1 MLNLILILHSLLRWA
16 AIAFGLVA
24 IGRAAA
30 GLTKT
35 PATWIES
42 DAKFSRLFAISLD
55 VQMLLGILMYLFFS
69 TITTSAFQNMGE
81 AMGNSVVRF
90 WIVEHPTIMLVAL
103 VFAHIGVARARKM
116 VNPNGKH
123 RTTLIFLGI
132 SLALILYGTTLTWSL
147 AERPLLPF

>member
-35 PATWIES
+35 PTTWIES

-123 RTTLIFLGI
+123 RTTLIFQGI

-147 AERPLLPF
+147 AERQLLPF

>member
-1 MLNLILILHSLLRWA
+1 MLNLILILHSLLRWV
-16 AIAFGLVA
+16 AIACGLVA

-55 VQMLLGILMYLFFS
+55 VQMLLGILMYFKFS